1 MRAFARFTVLVGA
14 LTLAAG
20 SVLAQDEEGSCSVC
34 DFEAEEI
41 VGSTTHYREFLDRL
55 AAAEVPLREYT
66 QDSLTSVEMGS
77 AHAVRDFSRWYRYQ
91 IDEQNKREIQNR
103 MIAEIIG
110 QGLQLGLNYF
120 LPGSGAVAGA
130 IREYG
135 GQAYG
140 VLVSEMPDGTTDP
153 GPYLQRISEDLE
165 DGTDQL
171 QAFIIDMFH
180 GTDDPA
186 LREQMDMIKME
197 YVWEKEW
204 QREEGHP
211 DAGTRTPGESSR
223 RLLREIGIGPVGR
236 ATVAAVHERVLK
248 KLIRDAY
255 CAQIRGELVMN
266 CETYSGIAD
275 QIVTGMTLRLIAAQG
290 DPSRMHEITDEEQ
303 LRRICRAEPGGWFY
317 PTEDCRELR
326 SR

>member
-1 MRAFARFTVLVGA
+1 MRASVKFTVLAGA
-14 LTLAAG
+14 LALVAG
-20 SVLAQDEEGSCSVC
+20 GVLAQDEEESCSVC
-34 DFEAEEI
+34 EFEPLQI
-41 VGSTTHYREFLDRL
+41 VGSATPSGEFLDRL

-77 AHAVRDFSRWYRYQ
+77 GHAVRDFSRWYRHR
-91 IDEQNKREIQNR
+91 IDEQNEEEIQNR
-103 MIAEIIG
+103 MIAEFIG
-110 QGLQLGLNYF
+110 QGLELGLNYF
-120 LPGSGAVAGA
+120 LPGSGAVASA
-130 IREYG
+130 IRDYG

-140 VLVSEMPDGTTDP
+140 ALVSRMPDGTTDP

-180 GTDDPA
+180 GTDDAA

-211 DAGTRTPGESSR
+211 DAGRRTPGDSSR
-223 RLLREIGIGPVGR
+223 RLLREIGIGPGGR

-248 KLIRDAY
+248 KLIKDVM
-255 CAQIRGELVMN
+255 CAQLRDNPVMS
-266 CETYSGIAD
+266 CESDGWLAD
-275 QIVTGMTLRLIAAQG
+275 QIATGMALRLIAAQG
-290 DPSRMHEITDEEQ
+290 DPARMYAITDEEQ
-303 LRRICRAEPGGWFY
+303 LRRICRAEPGDWFY
-317 PTEDCRELR
+317 QASDCRELR
-326 SR
+326 